1 MIATEERA
9 GTERRRARPSWLGW
23 IGPLAL
29 AALPWTWFLVRDL
42 SPSMDAVAFGLPLG
56 AALVA
61 LLVFGVAIQSTR
73 MRVALVSMS
82 LVILAAVVT
91 IAPRLPQPT
100 PPPIDPFRLVSVN
113 TYLDNRR
120 PADAANAIA
129 ARHPSVVVAVETR
142 VSLVEALQAALG
154 VDRLIHVDLLDVLSR
169 WPIERLPQIPGMPSG
184 NAIRVEVR
192 RPGAPFIVYAIHLAN
207 PLHEVSFS
215 AQAATVRRL
224 VRAAEAERL
233 PVVLAGDFNMSDR
246 TTSYRAID
254 TAMHDAMRSR
264 TAASTYEDALWALLQ
279 LRIDHVFVSRQL
291 CDAGGTTFDV
301 PGSDHQGL
309 AVDIGRCP

>member
-1 MIATEERA
+1 VTEERA

-23 IGPLAL
+23 VGPLAL

-42 SPSMDAVAFGLPLG
+42 SPSMDAVAFGLPFG

-61 LLVFGVAIQSTR
+61 LLVFGVALLSTR
-73 MRVALVSMS
+73 MRLALVSLS

-100 PPPIDPFRLVSVN
+100 PAPIDPFRLVSVN
-113 TYLDNRR
+113 TYHGNQR
-120 PADAANAIA
+120 PAAAAGAIA
-129 ARHPSVVVAVETR
+129 ARHPSVVVAVETGGA
-142 VSLVEALQAALG
+142 VVEALQAALG
-154 VDRLIHVDLLDVLSR
+154 VDRLIRVDLLNVLSK
-169 WPIERLPQIPGMPSG
+169 WPIQRLPQIPGMPPG
-184 NAIRVEVR
+184 IAIRVEVL
-192 RPGAPFIVYAIHLAN
+192 RPGAPFIVYAVHLAN

-215 AQAATVRRL
+215 GQAATVRRL

-246 TTSYRAID
+246 TTSYRAMD
-254 TAMHDAMRSR
+254 ATMHDAMRSR
-264 TAASTYEDALWALLQ
+264 VAASTYEDGLWALLQ
-279 LRIDHVFVSRQL
+279 LRIDHVFVSPRL
-291 CDAGGTTFDV
+291 CDADGTTFNV

-309 AVDIGRCP
+309 SVDIGRCR